1 MPGKSTIPVSR
12 LVFFFFCSILIG
24 GRRRTRRKQSRHIAA
39 IPGHLSPMNFPSAH
53 PVYTCRIYP
62 VALLQATEYLLMPV
76 RDQRTASVQTCQLV
90 APQWLR
96 TRTGTVGPCSVT
108 RLHVTTLLLFSLP
121 SLLSFMPLTWH
132 VHYRLLWKPL
142 SAPLTSMF
150 YTVYARRDLGKL
162 DFSIAAKA
170 NDFKRNDSSV
180 AGGCKMLNNVISEF
194 LFFNNRRLGIAT
206 SLL

>member
-1 MPGKSTIPVSR
+1 
-12 LVFFFFCSILIG
+12 
-24 GRRRTRRKQSRHIAA
+24 
-39 IPGHLSPMNFPSAH
+39 
-53 PVYTCRIYP
+53 
-62 VALLQATEYLLMPV
+62 
-76 RDQRTASVQTCQLV
+76 
-90 APQWLR
+90 
-96 TRTGTVGPCSVT
+96 
-108 RLHVTTLLLFSLP
+108 
-121 SLLSFMPLTWH
+121 
-132 VHYRLLWKPL
+132 
-142 SAPLTSMF
+142 MF